1 MSGGGE
7 PVVVALDQGTTS
19 TRAIAFDASGRPVA
33 QASRPL
39 EQIYPQA
46 GWVEHD
52 PRQIA
57 DHSLAV
63 LGEVLAACAPAP
75 AVALGITNQRET
87 VVLWERGSG
96 RPLHNAIVWQD
107 RRTSP
112 ACEAIRAGGHEALIT
127 ARTGLLADPYFSATK
142 IAWLLDHIPGA
153 RKRAEA
159 GELAAGTVDSWLIW
173 TLTGGRVHACDE
185 TNASR
190 TLLFDIGA
198 GRWDEELLA
207 LFDVPAAILP
217 QVRPCRGSFGRC
229 EAGLLG
235 QELEILGVAGDQQAA
250 AFGQGCFGAGATK
263 ATFGTGCFVL
273 ANCGAAQIASANRL
287 LTTIADAGEGKR
299 QYALEGSIFMAGAV
313 VQWLRDSLGLI
324 GSAVETEA
332 LAAAADPASGVFL
345 VPAFQGLGAP
355 WWDADARGLICG
367 LSRAA
372 GKAEI
377 VRAALEG
384 VAFQT
389 RDLIDALGADMVR
402 LGLDPLTSLRVDGG
416 MAANDWF
423 AQCLADTVGLPVERA
438 ALAETTALGAAYH
451 AGLAAGVWDSK
462 EDLAQM
468 ARAATTFEPRMG
480 ADERGQR
487 YGGWRRAVERTRER
501 AG

>member
-207 LFDVPAAILP
+207 LFSAGKLSPKVSPAIGMQDLP
-217 QVRPCRGSFGRC
+217 D
-229 EAGLLG
+229 A
-235 QELEILGVAGDQQAA
+235 LERI
-250 AFGQGCFGAGATK
+250 
-263 ATFGTGCFVL
+263 
-273 ANCGAAQIASANRL
+273 ANR
-287 LTTIADAGEGKR
+287 
-299 QYALEGSIFMAGAV
+299 
-313 VQWLRDSLGLI
+313 
-324 GSAVETEA
+324 
-332 LAAAADPASGVFL
+332 
-345 VPAFQGLGAP
+345 
-355 WWDADARGLICG
+355 
-367 LSRAA
+367 
-372 GKAEI
+372 
-377 VRAALEG
+377 
-384 VAFQT
+384 
-389 RDLIDALGADMVR
+389 
-402 LGLDPLTSLRVDGG
+402 
-416 MAANDWF
+416 
-423 AQCLADTVGLPVERA
+423 DTVGKVVVA
-438 ALAETTALGAAYH
+438 I
-451 AGLAAGVWDSK
+451 S
-462 EDLAQM
+462 
-468 ARAATTFEPRMG
+468 
-480 ADERGQR
+480 
-487 YGGWRRAVERTRER
+487 
-501 AG
+501 